1 MKLKLTELQKHQT
14 EIALHNARAVLHDI
28 KLKPLK
34 GDALTDMKV
43 LEQAVQHLECFAAG
57 N

>member
-43 LEQAVQHLECFAAG
+43 LEQAVQHLECFAVG